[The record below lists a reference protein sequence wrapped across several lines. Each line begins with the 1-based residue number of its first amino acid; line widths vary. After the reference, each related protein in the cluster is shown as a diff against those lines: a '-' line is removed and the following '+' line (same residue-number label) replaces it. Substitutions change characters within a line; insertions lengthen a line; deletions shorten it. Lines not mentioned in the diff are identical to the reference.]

1 MDRPNLRLL
10 GLIALILLF
19 PAGSWAAPPTGSSG
33 SETTSL
39 QPDPAATEFQSL
51 GVSRRVTVFTG
62 TVLDV
67 KDNPLS
73 AVDVK
78 LFMDGQLVGAARTD
92 GTGHYE
98 LQAPYDPNTD
108 ATVLLWLVS
117 PDRMLLPKML
127 VLRESRACLE
137 QSLISSCV
145 PRATVTPG
153 RQFRV
158 YLFDTQ
164 SRNKELAELNCLP

>member
-1 MDRPNLRLL
+1 VD
-10 GLIALILLF
+10 
-19 PAGSWAAPPTGSSG
+19 
-33 SETTSL
+33 
-39 QPDPAATEFQSL
+39 PDARVTDFQSL
-51 GVSRRVTVFTG
+51 GVSRRVTSFTG

-67 KDNPLS
+67 ADHPLS
-73 AVDVK
+73 GVEVK
-78 LFMDGQLVGAARTD
+78 LFMDGQLAGASVTE

-98 LQAPYDPNTD
+98 LRAPYDPNTD

-117 PDRMLLPKML
+117 PDRTLVPKMV
-127 VLRESRACLE
+127 VLRESRACVE
-137 QSLISSCV
+137 HALISPCV

-158 YLFDTQ
+158 YLFDAQ